1 MSDENRL
8 QTEEELWDVLSEPVA
23 AEGKSKPAPKAKPVP
38 KPRTEGRFARSGTA
52 EFKAD
57 EAAAPAPQKEGRK
70 LDGFFFACMAGVA
83 TVSVAATLILGG
95 IFGGEKPAFPI
106 KNNTPIETNPGIT
119 DEFIAPEVEDPVV
132 EVPDETDPSAQLLE
146 ELAQLRLEN
155 AELQAQLAQQK
166 QQVANLQADLMA
178 LKGGDT
184 SISAPSGGDG
194 EQVDVQAE
202 AYNIFNQ
209 IKKAYA
215 DFDRA
220 KLEEL
225 IPQMDQRV
233 NYLSSEDLNEYY
245 LILEYVE
252 QPSNG

>member
-8 QTEEELWDVLSEPVA
+8 QTEEELWDVLSEPVV
-23 AEGKSKPAPKAKPVP
+23 AEAKAKPAPKAKPVP
-38 KPRTEGRFARSGTA
+38 KAEGRFARSGTA
-52 EFKAD
+52 EFKA
-57 EAAAPAPQKEGRK
+57 EPAAAPVPQKEGRK
-70 LDGFFFACMAGVA
+70 IDGFFFACMAGVA

-95 IFGGEKPAFPI
+95 MLGGEKPAA
-106 KNNTPIETNPGIT
+106 PIETNPGIT
-119 DEFIAPEVEDPVV
+119 DEFIAPEGEGPVV
-132 EVPDETDPSAQLLE
+132 EVPGDADPSAQLLE

-155 AELQAQLAQQK
+155 TELQAQLDQQK

-178 LKGGDT
+178 LKGGDS
-184 SISAPSGGDG
+184 SISAPSGMDS
-194 EQVDVQAE
+194 EQADAFAE

-220 KLEEL
+220 RLEEL
-225 IPQMDQRV
+225 IPQMDQRLS
-233 NYLSSEDLNEYY
+233 YLSSDDLNEYY
-245 LILEYVE
+245 LMLEYVE

>member
-23 AEGKSKPAPKAKPVP
+23 AEGKAKPAPKATPVP
-38 KPRTEGRFARSGTA
+38 KPKAEGRFARSGAA
-52 EFKAD
+52 EFKV
-57 EAAAPAPQKEGRK
+57 EPSAAPVPQKEGRK

-95 IFGGEKPAFPI
+95 MLGGEKPVA
-106 KNNTPIETNPGIT
+106 PIETNPGIT
-119 DEFIAPEVEDPVV
+119 DEFIAPEGEGPVV
-132 EVPDETDPSAQLLE
+132 EVPGDADPSAQLLE

-155 AELQAQLAQQK
+155 TELQAQLDQQK

-178 LKGGDT
+178 LKGGDS
-184 SISAPSGGDG
+184 SISAPSGMDS
-194 EQVDVQAE
+194 EQADAFAE

-225 IPQMDQRV
+225 IPQMDQRLS
-233 NYLSSEDLNEYY
+233 YLSSDDLNDYY

>member
-8 QTEEELWDVLSEPVA
+8 QTEEELWDVLSEPVV
-23 AEGKSKPAPKAKPVP
+23 AEGKAKPAPKAKPVP
-38 KPRTEGRFARSGTA
+38 KPKAEGRFARSGAA
-52 EFKAD
+52 EFKA
-57 EAAAPAPQKEGRK
+57 EPTAAPAPKKEGRK

-95 IFGGEKPAFPI
+95 MLSGEKPAA
-106 KNNTPIETNPGIT
+106 PIETNPGIT
-119 DEFIAPEVEDPVV
+119 DEFIAPEVEGPVV
-132 EVPDETDPSAQLLE
+132 EVPGDADPSAQLLE

-178 LKGGDT
+178 LKGGDS
-184 SISAPSGGDG
+184 SISAPSGGDA
-194 EQVDVQAE
+194 EQGDAHAE

-220 KLEEL
+220 RLEEL
-225 IPQMDQRV
+225 IPQMDQRLS
-233 NYLSSEDLNEYY
+233 YLSSEDLNEYY

>member
-8 QTEEELWDVLSEPVA
+8 QTEEELWDVLSEPVE
-23 AEGKSKPAPKAKPVP
+23 AEGKATPAPKAKPVP
-38 KPRTEGRFARSGTA
+38 KPKTEGRFARSGAA
-52 EFKAD
+52 EFKA
-57 EAAAPAPQKEGRK
+57 EPTVAPAPQKEGRK

-95 IFGGEKPAFPI
+95 MLGGEKPAA
-106 KNNTPIETNPGIT
+106 PIETNPGIT
-119 DEFIAPEVEDPVV
+119 DEFIAPEGEGPVV
-132 EVPDETDPSAQLLE
+132 EVPGDADPSAQLLE

-155 AELQAQLAQQK
+155 TELQAQLDQQK

-184 SISAPSGGDG
+184 SISAPSGGDA
-194 EQVDVQAE
+194 EQGDSYAE

>member
-8 QTEEELWDVLSEPVA
+8 QTEEELWDVLSEPVV
-23 AEGKSKPAPKAKPVP
+23 AEGKAKPAPKAKPVP
-38 KPRTEGRFARSGTA
+38 KPRTEGRFARSGAA
-52 EFKAD
+52 EFKA
-57 EAAAPAPQKEGRK
+57 EPAAAPAPQKEGRK

-95 IFGGEKPAFPI
+95 IFGSEKPDSPI
-106 KNNTPIETNPGIT
+106 KNNTPIETKPGIT
-119 DEFIAPEVEDPVV
+119 DEFIAPEVEGPVV

-209 IKKAYA
+209 IKKAYE

>member
-23 AEGKSKPAPKAKPVP
+23 AEGKAKPAPKAKPVP

-95 IFGGEKPAFPI
+95 IFGGEKPAAPI

-119 DEFIAPEVEDPVV
+119 EEFIAPEVEDPVV

-184 SISAPSGGDG
+184 SISAPSGGTG
-194 EQVDVQAE
+194 EQADAFAE

-245 LILEYVE
+245 LMLEYVE

>member
-8 QTEEELWDVLSEPVA
+8 QTEEELWDVLSEPVV
-23 AEGKSKPAPKAKPVP
+23 AEGKAKPAPKAKPVP
-38 KPRTEGRFARSGTA
+38 KPTAEGRFAKPGPMK
-52 EFKAD
+52 EV
-57 EAAAPAPQKEGRK
+57 APSPKQEGRK

-95 IFGGEKPAFPI
+95 MLGGEKPAA
-106 KNNTPIETNPGIT
+106 PIETNPGIT
-119 DEFIAPEVEDPVV
+119 DEFIAPEGEGPVV
-132 EVPDETDPSAQLLE
+132 EVPGDADPSAQLLE

-155 AELQAQLAQQK
+155 TELQAQLDQQK

-178 LKGGDT
+178 LKGGDS
-184 SISAPSGGDG
+184 SISAPSGMDG
-194 EQVDVQAE
+194 EQADAFAE

-220 KLEEL
+220 RLEEL
-225 IPQMDQRV
+225 IPQMDQRLS
-233 NYLSSEDLNEYY
+233 YLSSDDLNDYY

>member
-8 QTEEELWDVLSEPVA
+8 HTEEELWDVLSEPVV
-23 AEGKSKPAPKAKPVP
+23 AEAKAKPAPKAKAAP
-38 KPRTEGRFARSGTA
+38 KPKTEGRFARSGAA
-52 EFKAD
+52 EFKA
-57 EAAAPAPQKEGRK
+57 EPAAAPAPKKEGRK

-95 IFGGEKPAFPI
+95 MLGGKKPAS
-106 KNNTPIETNPGIT
+106 PIETNPGIT
-119 DEFIAPEVEDPVV
+119 DEFIAPEFEDDAPIV
-132 EVPDETDPSAQLLE
+132 EVPGDADPSAQLLE

-155 AELQAQLAQQK
+155 TELQAQLDQQK

-178 LKGGDT
+178 LKGGDS
-184 SISAPSGGDG
+184 SISAPSGMDG
-194 EQVDVQAE
+194 EQADAFAE

-225 IPQMDQRV
+225 IPQMDQRLT
-233 NYLSSEDLNEYY
+233 YLSSEDLNEYY
-245 LILEYVE
+245 LMLEYVE

>member
-23 AEGKSKPAPKAKPVP
+23 AEGKAKPAPKAKPVP
-38 KPRTEGRFARSGTA
+38 KAEGRFARSGTA
-52 EFKAD
+52 EFKA
-57 EAAAPAPQKEGRK
+57 EPAAAPVPQKEGRK
-70 LDGFFFACMAGVA
+70 IDGFFFACMAGVA

-95 IFGGEKPAFPI
+95 MLGGEKPAA
-106 KNNTPIETNPGIT
+106 PIEPNPGIT
-119 DEFIAPEVEDPVV
+119 DEFIAPEGEGPVV
-132 EVPDETDPSAQLLE
+132 EVPGDAAPSAQLLE

-209 IKKAYA
+209 IKKAYE

-225 IPQMDQRV
+225 IPQMDQRLT
-233 NYLSSEDLNEYY
+233 YLSSEDLNEYY
-245 LILEYVE
+245 LMLEYVE

>member
-8 QTEEELWDVLSEPVA
+8 QTEEELWDVLSEPVV
-23 AEGKSKPAPKAKPVP
+23 AEGKAKPAPKAKPVP
-38 KPRTEGRFARSGTA
+38 KPKAEGRFARSGAA
-52 EFKAD
+52 EFKS
-57 EAAAPAPQKEGRK
+57 EPAAAPAPKKEGRK
-70 LDGFFFACMAGVA
+70 IDGFFFACMAGVA

-95 IFGGEKPAFPI
+95 MLGGEKPAA
-106 KNNTPIETNPGIT
+106 PIETNPGIT
-119 DEFIAPEVEDPVV
+119 DEFIAPEGEGPVV
-132 EVPDETDPSAQLLE
+132 EVPGDAAPSAQLLE

-155 AELQAQLAQQK
+155 TELQAQLDQQK

-178 LKGGDT
+178 LKGGDR
-184 SISAPSGGDG
+184 SISAPSGMDG
-194 EQVDVQAE
+194 EQADAFAE
-202 AYNIFNQ
+202 AYDIFNQ

-220 KLEEL
+220 RLEEL
-225 IPQMDQRV
+225 IPQMDQRLS
-233 NYLSSEDLNEYY
+233 YLSSDDLNDYY

>member
-8 QTEEELWDVLSEPVA
+8 QTEEELWDVLSEPVV
-23 AEGKSKPAPKAKPVP
+23 AEGKAKPAPKAKPVP
-38 KPRTEGRFARSGTA
+38 KPKAEGRFARSGAA
-52 EFKAD
+52 EFKA
-57 EAAAPAPQKEGRK
+57 EPTAAPAPKKEGRK
-70 LDGFFFACMAGVA
+70 IDGFLFACMAGVA

-95 IFGGEKPAFPI
+95 MLGGEKPAA
-106 KNNTPIETNPGIT
+106 PIETNPGIT
-119 DEFIAPEVEDPVV
+119 DEFIAPEGEGPVV
-132 EVPDETDPSAQLLE
+132 EVPGDADPSAQLLE

-155 AELQAQLAQQK
+155 TELQAQLDQQK

-178 LKGGDT
+178 LKGGDS
-184 SISAPSGGDG
+184 SISAPSGMDG
-194 EQVDVQAE
+194 EQADAFAE

-220 KLEEL
+220 RLEEL
-225 IPQMDQRV
+225 IPQMDQRLS
-233 NYLSSEDLNEYY
+233 YLSSDDLNDYY

>member
-95 IFGGEKPAFPI
+95 IFGSEKPASPI
-106 KNNTPIETNPGIT
+106 KNNTPIETKPGIT

-132 EVPDETDPSAQLLE
+132 EVPDEADPSAQLLE

-209 IKKAYA
+209 IKKAYE

>member
-8 QTEEELWDVLSEPVA
+8 QTEEELWDVLSEPVV
-23 AEGKSKPAPKAKPVP
+23 AEGKAKPAPKAKPVP
-38 KPRTEGRFARSGTA
+38 KPKAEGRFARSGAA
-52 EFKAD
+52 EFKV
-57 EAAAPAPQKEGRK
+57 EPSAAPVPQKEGRK

-95 IFGGEKPAFPI
+95 MLGGEKPAA
-106 KNNTPIETNPGIT
+106 PIETNPGIT
-119 DEFIAPEVEDPVV
+119 DEFIAPEGEGPVV
-132 EVPDETDPSAQLLE
+132 EVPGDADPSAQLLE

-155 AELQAQLAQQK
+155 PELQAQLDQQK

-178 LKGGDT
+178 LKGGDS
-184 SISAPSGGDG
+184 SISAPSGMDG
-194 EQVDVQAE
+194 EQADAFAE
-202 AYNIFNQ
+202 AYDIFNQ

-220 KLEEL
+220 RLEEL
-225 IPQMDQRV
+225 IPQMDQRLS
-233 NYLSSEDLNEYY
+233 YLSSDDLNDYY

>member
-8 QTEEELWDVLSEPVA
+8 QTEEELWDVLSEPVV
-23 AEGKSKPAPKAKPVP
+23 AEGKAKPATKAKPVP
-38 KPRTEGRFARSGTA
+38 KPKAEGRFARSGAA
-52 EFKAD
+52 EFKS
-57 EAAAPAPQKEGRK
+57 EPAAAPAPKKEGRK
-70 LDGFFFACMAGVA
+70 IDGFFFACMAGVA

-95 IFGGEKPAFPI
+95 MLGGEKPAA
-106 KNNTPIETNPGIT
+106 PIETNPGIT
-119 DEFIAPEVEDPVV
+119 DEFIAPEGEGPVA
-132 EVPDETDPSAQLLE
+132 EVPGDADPSAQLLE

-155 AELQAQLAQQK
+155 TELQAQLDQQK

-178 LKGGDT
+178 LKGGDS
-184 SISAPSGGDG
+184 SISAPSGMDG
-194 EQVDVQAE
+194 EQADAFAE
-202 AYNIFNQ
+202 AYDIFNQ

-220 KLEEL
+220 RLEEL
-225 IPQMDQRV
+225 IPQMDQRLS
-233 NYLSSEDLNEYY
+233 YLSSDDLNDYY

>member
-8 QTEEELWDVLSEPVA
+8 QTEEELWDVLSEPVV
-23 AEGKSKPAPKAKPVP
+23 AEGKAKPAPKAKPVP
-38 KPRTEGRFARSGTA
+38 KPKAAGRFARSGAA
-52 EFKAD
+52 EFKA
-57 EAAAPAPQKEGRK
+57 EPTAAPAPKKEGRK
-70 LDGFFFACMAGVA
+70 IDGFFFACMAGVA

-95 IFGGEKPAFPI
+95 MLGGEKPAA
-106 KNNTPIETNPGIT
+106 PIETNPGIT
-119 DEFIAPEVEDPVV
+119 DEFIAPEGEGPVA
-132 EVPDETDPSAQLLE
+132 EVPGDADPSAQLLE

-155 AELQAQLAQQK
+155 TELQAQLDQQK

-178 LKGGDT
+178 LKGGDS
-184 SISAPSGGDG
+184 SISAPSGMDG
-194 EQVDVQAE
+194 EQADAFAE

-220 KLEEL
+220 RLEEL
-225 IPQMDQRV
+225 IPQMDQRLS
-233 NYLSSEDLNEYY
+233 YLSSDDLNDYY

>member
-8 QTEEELWDVLSEPVA
+8 QTAEELWDVLSEPVV
-23 AEGKSKPAPKAKPVP
+23 AEGKAKPAPKATPVP
-38 KPRTEGRFARSGTA
+38 KPKAEGRFARSGTA

-95 IFGGEKPAFPI
+95 IFGSEKPDSPI

-119 DEFIAPEVEDPVV
+119 DEFIAPEGEGPVV
-132 EVPDETDPSAQLLE
+132 AVPGDADPSAQLRE

-155 AELQAQLAQQK
+155 TELQAQLDQQK

-178 LKGGDT
+178 LKGGDS
-184 SISAPSGGDG
+184 SISAPSGMDS
-194 EQVDVQAE
+194 EQADAFAE

-225 IPQMDQRV
+225 IPQMDQRLS
-233 NYLSSEDLNEYY
+233 YLSSDDLNDYY

>member
-8 QTEEELWDVLSEPVA
+8 QTEEELWDMLSEPVV
-23 AEGKSKPAPKAKPVP
+23 AEGKAKPAPKAKPVP
-38 KPRTEGRFARSGTA
+38 KAEGRFARSGAA
-52 EFKAD
+52 EFKA
-57 EAAAPAPQKEGRK
+57 EPAAAPAQNKEGRK
-70 LDGFFFACMAGVA
+70 FDGFFFACMAGVA
-83 TVSVAATLILGG
+83 TVSVAATLILGSML
-95 IFGGEKPAFPI
+95 GGEKPAAPN
-106 KNNTPIETNPGIT
+106 KNNAPIETNPGIT
-119 DEFIAPEVEDPVV
+119 DEFIAPEVEGSVV
-132 EVPDETDPSAQLLE
+132 EVPGETDPSAQLLE

-166 QQVANLQADLMA
+166 QQVTNLLADLMA

-184 SISAPSGGDG
+184 SISAPSGTDG
-194 EQVDVQAE
+194 EQVDAQTE

-233 NYLSSEDLNEYY
+233 NYLGSEDLNEYY

>member
-8 QTEEELWDVLSEPVA
+8 QTEEELWDVLSEPVV
-23 AEGKSKPAPKAKPVP
+23 AEAKAKPAPKAKPVP
-38 KPRTEGRFARSGTA
+38 KPKAEGRFARSGAA
-52 EFKAD
+52 EFKS
-57 EAAAPAPQKEGRK
+57 EPAAAPAPKKEGRK
-70 LDGFFFACMAGVA
+70 IDGFFFACMAGVA

-95 IFGGEKPAFPI
+95 MLGGEKPAA
-106 KNNTPIETNPGIT
+106 PIETNPGIT
-119 DEFIAPEVEDPVV
+119 DEFIAPEGEGPVV
-132 EVPDETDPSAQLLE
+132 EVPGDADPSAQLLE

-155 AELQAQLAQQK
+155 AELQAQLDQQK

-178 LKGGDT
+178 LKGGDS
-184 SISAPSGGDG
+184 SISAPSGMDG
-194 EQVDVQAE
+194 EQADAFAE
-202 AYNIFNQ
+202 AYDIFNQ

-225 IPQMDQRV
+225 IPQMDQRLS
-233 NYLSSEDLNEYY
+233 YLSSDDLNDYY

>member
-8 QTEEELWDVLSEPVA
+8 QTEEELWDVLSEPVV
-23 AEGKSKPAPKAKPVP
+23 AEAKAKPAPKAKPVP
-38 KPRTEGRFARSGTA
+38 KPKAEGRFARSGAA
-52 EFKAD
+52 EFKA
-57 EAAAPAPQKEGRK
+57 EPTAAPAPKKEGRK
-70 LDGFFFACMAGVA
+70 IDGFFFACMAGVA

-95 IFGGEKPAFPI
+95 MLGGEKPAA
-106 KNNTPIETNPGIT
+106 PIETNPGIT
-119 DEFIAPEVEDPVV
+119 DEFIAPEGEGPVV
-132 EVPDETDPSAQLLE
+132 EVPGDADPSAQLLE

-155 AELQAQLAQQK
+155 TELQAQLDQQK

-178 LKGGDT
+178 LKGGDS
-184 SISAPSGGDG
+184 SISAPSGMDG
-194 EQVDVQAE
+194 EQADAFAE
-202 AYNIFNQ
+202 AYDIFNQ

-225 IPQMDQRV
+225 IPQMDQRLS
-233 NYLSSEDLNEYY
+233 YLSSDDLNDYY

>member
-8 QTEEELWDVLSEPVA
+8 QTEEELWDVLSEPVV
-23 AEGKSKPAPKAKPVP
+23 AEGKAKPAPKAKPVP
-38 KPRTEGRFARSGTA
+38 KPKAEGRFARSGAA
-52 EFKAD
+52 EFKA
-57 EAAAPAPQKEGRK
+57 EPTAAPAPKKEGRK
-70 LDGFFFACMAGVA
+70 IDGFFFACMAGVA

-95 IFGGEKPAFPI
+95 MLGGEKPAA
-106 KNNTPIETNPGIT
+106 PIETNPGIT
-119 DEFIAPEVEDPVV
+119 DEFIAPEGEGPVV
-132 EVPDETDPSAQLLE
+132 EVPGDADPSAQLLE

-155 AELQAQLAQQK
+155 TELQAQLDQQK

-178 LKGGDT
+178 LKGGDS
-184 SISAPSGGDG
+184 SISAPSGMDG
-194 EQVDVQAE
+194 EQADAFAE
-202 AYNIFNQ
+202 AYDIFNQ

-220 KLEEL
+220 RLEEL
-225 IPQMDQRV
+225 IPQMDQRLS
-233 NYLSSEDLNEYY
+233 YLSSDDLNDYY

>member
-8 QTEEELWDVLSEPVA
+8 QTEEELWDVLSEPVV
-23 AEGKSKPAPKAKPVP
+23 AEAKAKPAPKAKPVP
-38 KPRTEGRFARSGTA
+38 KAEGRFARSGTA
-52 EFKAD
+52 EFKA
-57 EAAAPAPQKEGRK
+57 EPTAAPVPQKEGRK
-70 LDGFFFACMAGVA
+70 IDGFFFACMAGVA

-95 IFGGEKPAFPI
+95 MLGGEKPAA
-106 KNNTPIETNPGIT
+106 PIETNPGIT
-119 DEFIAPEVEDPVV
+119 DEFIAPEGEGPVV
-132 EVPDETDPSAQLLE
+132 EVPGDADPSAQLLE

-155 AELQAQLAQQK
+155 TELQAQLDQQK

-178 LKGGDT
+178 LKGGDS
-184 SISAPSGGDG
+184 SISAPSGMDG
-194 EQVDVQAE
+194 EQADAFAE

-220 KLEEL
+220 RLEER
-225 IPQMDQRV
+225 IPQMDQRLS
-233 NYLSSEDLNEYY
+233 YLSSDDLNEYY
-245 LILEYVE
+245 LMLEYVE

>member
-8 QTEEELWDVLSEPVA
+8 QTEEELWDVLSEPVV
-23 AEGKSKPAPKAKPVP
+23 AEGKAKPAPNAKPVSTP
-38 KPRTEGRFARSGTA
+38 KAEGRFARSGAA
-52 EFKAD
+52 EFKA
-57 EAAAPAPQKEGRK
+57 EPAAAPVPQKEGRK

-95 IFGGEKPAFPI
+95 MLGGEKPAA
-106 KNNTPIETNPGIT
+106 PIETNPGIT
-119 DEFIAPEVEDPVV
+119 DEFIAPEVEGPVV
-132 EVPDETDPSAQLLE
+132 EVPGDADPSADLLE

-155 AELQAQLAQQK
+155 TELQAQLAQQK

-178 LKGGDT
+178 LRGGDS
-184 SISAPSGGDG
+184 SISAPSGVDS
-194 EQVDVQAE
+194 EQADAYAE

-220 KLEEL
+220 RLEEL
-225 IPQMDQRV
+225 IPQMDQRLS
-233 NYLSSEDLNEYY
+233 YLSSVDLNDYY

>member
-95 IFGGEKPAFPI
+95 IFGGEKPASPI

-119 DEFIAPEVEDPVV
+119 DEFIAPEVEGPVV

-178 LKGGDT
+178 LKGGDS
-184 SISAPSGGDG
+184 SISAPSGMDG
-194 EQVDVQAE
+194 EQADAFAE
-202 AYNIFNQ
+202 AYDIFNQ

-225 IPQMDQRV
+225 IPQMDQRLS
-233 NYLSSEDLNEYY
+233 YLSSDDLNDYY

>member
-8 QTEEELWDVLSEPVA
+8 QTEEELWDVLSEPVV
-23 AEGKSKPAPKAKPVP
+23 AEGKAKPAPKAKPVP
-38 KPRTEGRFARSGTA
+38 KPKSEGRFARSGTA
-52 EFKAD
+52 EFKA
-57 EAAAPAPQKEGRK
+57 EPTAAPVPQKEGRK

-95 IFGGEKPAFPI
+95 MLGSEKPAAPF
-106 KNNTPIETNPGIT
+106 ETNPGIT
-119 DEFIAPEVEDPVV
+119 DEFIAPEGEGPVV
-132 EVPDETDPSAQLLE
+132 EVPGNADPSAQLLE

-155 AELQAQLAQQK
+155 TELQAQLDQQK

-178 LKGGDT
+178 LKGGDS
-184 SISAPSGGDG
+184 SISAPSGMDG
-194 EQVDVQAE
+194 EQADAFAE

-225 IPQMDQRV
+225 IPQMDQRLS
-233 NYLSSEDLNEYY
+233 YLSSDDLNDYY